1 MIGTSPISNEADL
14 LGKSVSDLQDVRIYS
29 DGTVEGYLKQ
39 VDGYKNFNQSV
50 VEEQSGYYFAF
61 KVEPPKG
68 LDTTNTVAKL
78 CTQKGEEVKKVDMD
92 KSDWTNVVWLGSKD
106 MEHID
111 KKVYAEIDWKNDGN
125 SIVLEFNFD
134 NVTLEK

>member
-1 MIGTSPISNEADL
+1 MIGTSPISSEADL

-29 DGTVEGYLKQ
+29 DGTVEGTFKK
-39 VDGYKNFNQSV
+39 VDGYTGFSSV
-50 VEEQSGYYFAF
+50 VGEQSGYYFAF

-125 SIVLEFNFD
+125 SIVLEFSFD